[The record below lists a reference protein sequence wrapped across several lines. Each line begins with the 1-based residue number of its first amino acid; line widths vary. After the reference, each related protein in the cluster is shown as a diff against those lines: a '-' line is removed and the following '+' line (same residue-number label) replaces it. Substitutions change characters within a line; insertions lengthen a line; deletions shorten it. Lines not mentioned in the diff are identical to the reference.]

1 MTPPVLSIL
10 FHFIFLLNNFW
21 IVLIPCLSIYFP
33 QSKDIKYIYTCV
45 FYWQVNVCSH
55 GFLIHVSL
63 KDILMCLHSQWN
75 RLQC

>member
-33 QSKDIKYIYTCV
+33 QSKDIKDIYTCV
-45 FYWQVNVCSH
+45 FYCKVNVCSH
-55 GFLIHVSL
+55 GFLISL
-63 KDILMCLHSQWN
+63 KDMLMCLHSQWN